1 RHGDHG
7 LLIGV
12 FEEAWGK
19 WRTGLGPRILAKA
32 GKLIR
37 CGLDGA
43 IANHRAADRLV
54 GRLFVRPLTACA
66 APTTEPVS
74 DWLHATRILSRR
86 QPGLGDAPL
95 AQLRAKAGWEWSRP
109 WRSWRCP
116 CVGKAIRLR
125 SSVDREKIGSSPI
138 SADD

>member
-1 RHGDHG
+1 MTLDGLKEGRHGDHG

-54 GRLFVRPLTACA
+54 GRLFVRPLIACA

-86 QPGLGDAPL
+86 QPGLGDAPPCPTSRQGWLGMEPAVAVL
-95 AQLRAKAGWEWSRP
+95 ALPLCGKGHTAKKFR
-109 WRSWRCP
+109 R
-116 CVGKAIRLR
+116 
-125 SSVDREKIGSSPI
+125 
-138 SADD
+138 

>member
-1 RHGDHG
+1 MTLDRLKESGHGDHG

-95 AQLRAKAGWEWSRP
+95 AQLRAKAGMEP
-109 WRSWRCP
+109 AVAVLALPLC
-116 CVGKAIRLR
+116 GKGHTTKKFRR
-125 SSVDREKIGSSPI
+125 
-138 SADD
+138 